1 MPQPTEVFYHGT
13 SLEAALAIQETGF
26 RVDLSGTNAGAMLGS
41 GVYITT
47 TLEKALNYAKVKEH
61 AGAIFKLKVDLGK
74 CLELKPNDPHMRD
87 WHAQGYD
94 SAFSPAGANGQ
105 REENCVRDAARI
117 QIDDVILGHTGD
129 AERAGFRVRDGR
141 LYYQLAGVPR
151 ATAQLAPPTAGVL
164 LLEHPHAPCNG
175 VFRQVA
181 ELEHGGYPLL
191 INQSGMQLYR
201 SWESGGVWCLSS
213 AAHADGFASHSCVA
227 TDGEIPIG
235 TTEWRVVTAT
245 AVATDGAAADG
256 GGDDSSTHL
265 CTTSLLHDSDPM
277 TAVVEGCYNQAALAD
292 GHVEAV
298 KSAVAV
304 AAGVAVA
311 AAAGAGAIAAAPAA
325 LAAGVMVGQGA
336 VIGAVSGAAA
346 ARSVLYHPMLGL
358 EARAVLSLNGT
369 KGHHR
374 NSNNA
379 MLFVCSLS
387 IKVVIWMRLR
397 NRMTSMSMRRRVVRE
412 GSGAARDSR
421 RRRARGGSSRRHRD
435 GRSGL
440 GSCCSG
446 DRPRDGRVRSRKPLL
461 IEFQRVGMIAA

>member
-256 GGDDSSTHL
+256 GSDDSSTHL

-374 NSNNA
+374 NLVTTQCFS
-379 MLFVCSLS
+379 FVHCL
-387 IKVVIWMRLR
+387 
-397 NRMTSMSMRRRVVRE
+397 
-412 GSGAARDSR
+412 
-421 RRRARGGSSRRHRD
+421 
-435 GRSGL
+435 
-440 GSCCSG
+440 
-446 DRPRDGRVRSRKPLL
+446 
-461 IEFQRVGMIAA
+461 